1 MFRDAPTPT
10 TLAAVAA
17 AAGAGFAL
25 GRYLGDKTARA
36 GQWNREPKIC
46 RTILDHVGNTPL
58 VRLNRVGKSAADGGL
73 ECEILA
79 KCEFFNAGGSV
90 KDRIGKRMIEDAE
103 KSGRIRPGDTLIEPT
118 SGNTGIGLAL
128 AAAVKG
134 YNMVITLPKKMSQ
147 EKVDVLLALG
157 AIVKRTPTNAPCPAD
172 KPGYPYSHIAKAIK
186 IRDQLNAGNPP
197 AGQRADIMD
206 QYANPSN
213 PLAHIEGTAQELLRQ
228 CDNKIDMIV
237 ATAGTGGTLA
247 GIATVIKRAIPSCIV
262 VGVDP
267 HGSDL
272 AVPGV
277 GKIRNASKTHAIGG
291 DGDGNVSVPALSA
304 YKVEGIGYDFIP
316 KVLSGIDGVNA
327 GAREN
332 FVDYWY
338 KTSDPESFVM
348 SRRLIREEGLLCGGS
363 CGSAVVGALQAA
375 KDLGMKKGDRVVVL
389 LADST
394 RNYMTK
400 FLSDGWMERFGFA
413 SDVYSAKAAID
424 RLKQRSSE
432 LNELGCEESWQLQSG
447 KEPAEMR
454 GIEKSYLAEI

>member
-1 MFRDAPTPT
+1 MNADAT
-10 TLAAVAA
+10 TVVLGAAAV
-17 AAGAGFAL
+17 AGAGFL
-25 GRYLGDKTARA
+25 IGRYLGDRAARA
-36 GQWNREPKIC
+36 EQWNHEPKIC
-46 RTILDHVGNTPL
+46 KTILDHVGNTPL
-58 VRLNRVGKSAADGGL
+58 VRLNRVGKAAADGGL

-103 KSGRIRPGDTLIEPT
+103 RSGRIQPGDTLIEPT

-186 IRDQLNAGNPP
+186 IRDQLNEGDP
-197 AGQRADIMD
+197 APGQRADIMD

-228 CDNKIDMIV
+228 CDGKIDMIV

-247 GIATVIKRAIPSCIV
+247 GIATVIKREIPSCIV

-277 GKIRNASKTHAIGG
+277 GKIRNASKTHTVGG

-316 KVLSGIDGVNA
+316 K
-327 GAREN
+327 AR
-332 FVDYWY
+332 
-338 KTSDPESFVM
+338 
-348 SRRLIREEGLLCGGS
+348 C
-363 CGSAVVGALQAA
+363 
-375 KDLGMKKGDRVVVL
+375 
-389 LADST
+389 
-394 RNYMTK
+394 
-400 FLSDGWMERFGFA
+400 
-413 SDVYSAKAAID
+413 
-424 RLKQRSSE
+424 SS
-432 LNELGCEESWQLQSG
+432 
-447 KEPAEMR
+447 K
-454 GIEKSYLAEI
+454 